1 MIRGFVIPTAIL
13 LALTHAS
20 QAVED
25 CTNAS
30 SNSAQHTAEQ
40 SIVLLR
46 RMATDSAPSRRVFD
60 EGSPEAKSLL
70 AEATALAAD
79 AQRAYEAGCYDAA
92 LATAGEGLAR
102 ATRAFRTDAGGTEAE
117 RKAFEAL
124 RGRAV
129 GFLQTLEDQ
138 PVEVSGIDKSDFSGM
153 QRQVTRADELALRG
167 DFRAAAEL
175 LAPVA
180 DRLQRR
186 IVDIFDRKT
195 LVYAR
200 EFASP
205 AEEYAYLAEQSRG
218 YRMLLTGS
226 TAGAAGAASATGLIE
241 QADIHREQAEAAAVK
256 SEWDAAVLHMESAI
270 EIYEKAVR
278 AARIFN

>member
-1 MIRGFVIPTAIL
+1 MRGYFKPAAIL
-13 LALTHAS
+13 LALAQTS
-20 QAVED
+20 QAAGE
-25 CTNAS
+25 CTDAS
-30 SNSAQHTAEQ
+30 SKDAQRTAEQ
-40 SIVLLR
+40 TIVLLQ
-46 RMATDSAPSRRVFD
+46 RMATDSAPSRRVSD
-60 EGSPEAKSLL
+60 QGSPEAKALL
-70 AEATALAAD
+70 SEAMVLAAE
-79 AQRAYEAGCYDAA
+79 AQRAYEAGCFDAA
-92 LATAGEGLAR
+92 LATAGDGLAR
-102 ATRAFRTDAGGTEAE
+102 ATRAFRVDADDTQAE

-138 PVEVSGIDKSDFSGM
+138 PVEVSGIDESDFSGM
-153 QRQVTRADELALRG
+153 QRQVARADALALRG
-167 DFRAAAEL
+167 EFAAAVDL
-175 LAPVA
+175 IAPVA

-205 AEEYAYLAEQSRG
+205 AEEYAYLAEQGRG
-218 YRMLLTGS
+218 YRMLLGSS
-226 TAGAAGAASATGLIE
+226 TAKDPGAASAIGLIE
-241 QADIHREQAEAAAVK
+241 QADIHREQAEAAAAE
-256 SEWDAAVLHMESAI
+256 SEWNAAVAHMESAI